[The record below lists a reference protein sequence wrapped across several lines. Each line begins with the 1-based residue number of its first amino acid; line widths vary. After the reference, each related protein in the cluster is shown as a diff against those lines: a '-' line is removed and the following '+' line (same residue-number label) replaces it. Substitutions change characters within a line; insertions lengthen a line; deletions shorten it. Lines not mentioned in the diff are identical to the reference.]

1 MNKIILSIK
10 TIYIHVELQIEG
22 RPDRMGPLKSNIKIS
37 VVYENN
43 DKVLFDKIFGKFL
56 LSSK

>member
-10 TIYIHVELQIEG
+10 TIYIHVELQIEV